1 MVTSLWFGGGGG
13 NLSSF
18 ITAFITRIHLTI
30 CVLLT
35 LFLTWLYRQVEPI
48 TFRVASGK
56 CVLVGG
62 LARIEVV
69 GDTKPFLFTFFV
81 SNEIKLHPTD
91 ATKADDFVAKH
102 AGEMLTPPLAPGPER
117 MEMIGEFESHTV
129 DIQGAGWKEAAA
141 DITLRGL
148 GWVAVT
154 GAGKAQVK
162 ISVPKGVG
170 VSVRPPLMPFDV
182 WEATAKYTGG
192 RSVRKSGKSKS
203 GKRRRGVGRR

>member
-1 MVTSLWFGGGGG
+1 MSFYLVLVCMKCFPHAPRESHSLLAIP
-13 NLSSF
+13 LSF
-18 ITAFITRIHLTI
+18 HDTVFR
-30 CVLLT
+30 
-35 LFLTWLYRQVEPI
+35 RKVEPI

-62 LARIEVV
+62 LAKIEVV
-69 GDTKPFLFTFFV
+69 GDCKPFLFTFFV

-91 ATKADDFVAKH
+91 SSKAEEFIAKH
-102 AGEMLTPPLAPGPER
+102 AGTMLTPPLEPGSER
-117 MEMIGEFESHTV
+117 VEQIGEFESHTI
-129 DIQGAGWKEAAA
+129 DIDGAGWKEAAD

-154 GAGKAQVK
+154 GAGTATVK
-162 ISVPKGVG
+162 VSVPKDIG